1 MWDSIFICSISK
13 KLKIIVKASGRIEED
28 WDINNWCCWNIQLLL
43 VCTISL
49 AISFS
54 PVLQRVS
61 SGRWVAQLYVM
72 HYGIAE
78 VHWDTNTWLSKKVT
92 ATLSKHIKMEKC
104 NRLIISNVFCLDK
117 WSVRV
122 ITIWLHTGATKSHVM
137 HIGAL
142 VTVKYFKPIL
152 CFLTYICIVNH
163 WI

>member
-13 KLKIIVKASGRIEED
+13 KLKIIVNASGRIEED

-72 HYGIAE
+72 YYGIAE

-117 WSVRV
+117 LKCSCHYYLATYWSHQESCDAYWCVSNSE
-122 ITIWLHTGATKSHVM
+122 I
-137 HIGAL
+137 
-142 VTVKYFKPIL
+142 FQIL